1 MSDLINAKLA
11 AIAAGVKEWSARNFP
26 NNQPHHPLL
35 GMVEEWSEY
44 VSARRGFYNAVRDD
58 DRKKHSDDMRDA
70 VGDIL
75 IYAAD
80 YSWRNGLVFMF
91 DYSASDH
98 VQPLH
103 ETLGKLSHYHLKLEQ
118 GIRYPAPEAKV
129 QKQAK
134 LNAVISGVAFLC
146 AGSIDPWQQLEVTW
160 NKVKERNWARNP
172 MRAATGT
179 AK

>member
-35 GMVEEWSEY
+35 GMVEEWGEY
-44 VSARRGFYNAVRDD
+44 VAARRGFYNDVRDD
-58 DRKKHSDDMRDA
+58 DRKKHSEDMRDA

-80 YSWRNGLVFMF
+80 YAWRNGLVLVF
-91 DYSASDH
+91 DHASANREK
-98 VQPLH
+98 PIH
-103 ETLGKLSHYHLKLEQ
+103 ETLARLSHYHLKLEQ
-118 GIRYPAPEAKV
+118 GIRYPAPEAKA
-129 QKQAK
+129 QKQAR
-134 LNAVISGVAFLC
+134 LNELVAGVAYMC
-146 AGSIDPWQQLEVTW
+146 SGAIDPWTQLETTW
-160 NKVKERNWARNP
+160 NKVKERDWAKNP
-172 MRAATGT
+172 ISAATGT